1 MIISLKKLWDLFNK
15 KERLQI
21 FGLLMAILSM
31 AIAQVAGVA
40 SVMPFMDLVMEPEI
54 VNQSQMLN
62 TLYNYFEFES
72 VNSFTIF
79 IGFIMFFVI
88 VISNVISIFAIWLK
102 TKFVWKNNHHLSMK
116 LLKQYMAKPYSYFL
130 IHNSSDL
137 GKNVLQ
143 EIQNLTI
150 SYLIQLID
158 LITYGI
164 VAIAII
170 TLLFITDIKIT
181 LAAIFLLG
189 GSYTLIYII
198 TKKRMRIAGKERMQ
212 ANTMRF
218 KTANE
223 AFSGI
228 KEIKISSRENEF
240 LSRFAVHSSEN
251 ATLRAWYDIV
261 IRLPRYA
268 LEAVAFGGIVLLVLY
283 LIISGENANSVVP
296 IVSLFAFAGYRLM
309 PALQRIFN
317 AASSL
322 TFNTAILD
330 RIHEDI
336 FEKGEFESLA
346 WPEERPDPLEF
357 NNVIKLENI
366 GFSYPDDQEAVLKNI
381 NLEIKK
387 HTEIGLAG
395 ATGAGKSTLANVI
408 LGLLNPDA
416 GKIKIDDIKLNKENI
431 KNWQQ
436 NLGYVPQDIYL
447 CDDTILS
454 NIAFGVPEDEID
466 MEAVKKATK
475 IANIDNFI
483 ENELPQGYNTV
494 VGERG
499 VRVSGGQRQRLGLA
513 RALYHDPEVLVLDEA
528 TSSLDGATQK
538 AVMEAINNIAKVKTM
553 IIIAHRLSTVQHC
566 DSIYM
571 IEDGE
576 IFDSGTYDE
585 LVNNNEA
592 FRKLANL
599 NS

>member
-1 MIISLKKLWDLFNK
+1 MITSLKKLWDLFNK

-21 FGLLMAILSM
+21 FGLLIAILAM
-31 AIAQVAGVA
+31 AMAQIAGVA
-40 SVMPFMDLVMEPEI
+40 SVMPFMDLVMEPEM
-54 VNQSQMLN
+54 VNQSELLN

-79 IGFIMFFVI
+79 VGFGMFFVI
-88 VISNVISIFAIWLK
+88 VISNLISTFAIWLK
-102 TKFVWKNNHHLSMK
+102 MKFVWKNNHHLSMK

-143 EIQNLTI
+143 EIQNLTT

-158 LITYGI
+158 LITYTI

-181 LAAIFLLG
+181 LAAIILLG
-189 GSYTLIYII
+189 GSYSLIYII
-198 TKKRMRIAGKERMQ
+198 TKKRMRTAGQERME

-228 KEIKISSRENEF
+228 KEIKISSREDEF
-240 LSRFAVHSSEN
+240 LSRFATHSSEN
-251 ATLRAWYDIV
+251 ANLRAWYDIV
-261 IRLPRYA
+261 RRLPRYA
-268 LEAVAFGGIVLLVLY
+268 LEAVAFGGIVLLVLF
-283 LIISGENANSVVP
+283 LIISGEEANRVVP
-296 IVSLFAFAGYRLM
+296 MVSLFAFAGYRLM
-309 PALQRIFN
+309 PALQRVFN
-317 AASSL
+317 AASAL
-322 TFNTAILD
+322 NFNTAILD
-330 RIHEDI
+330 RIHDDI
-336 FEKGEFESLA
+336 FETGKFASLD
-346 WPEERPDPLEF
+346 WPLERPQPLEF
-357 NNVIKLENI
+357 NDKIELKDIKY
-366 GFSYPDDQEAVLKNI
+366 SYPDDQEAVLKNI
-381 NLEIKK
+381 NIEIKK

-395 ATGAGKSTLANVI
+395 ATGAGKSTLVNVI
-408 LGLLNPDA
+408 LGLLNPEE
-416 GKIKIDDIKLNKENI
+416 GKIEIDGLKLNEDNI
-431 KNWQQ
+431 RNWQQ

-454 NIAFGVPEDEID
+454 NIAFGVPKDEID

-475 IANIDNFI
+475 IANIDKFI
-483 ENELPQGYNTV
+483 ENELPQGYDTV

-513 RALYHDPEVLVLDEA
+513 RALYNDPEVLVLDEA

-538 AVMEAINNIAKVKTM
+538 AVMEAINNVAKVKTM
-553 IIIAHRLSTVQHC
+553 IIIAHRLSTVQNC

-571 IEDGE
+571 IEDGKV
-576 IFDSGTYDE
+576 IDSGKYNE
-585 LVNNNEA
+585 LVEGNFK
-592 FRKLANL
+592 FRELANL
-599 NS
+599 SK

>member
-1 MIISLKKLWDLFNK
+1 MITSLKKLWDLFNK

-21 FGLLMAILSM
+21 FGLLIAILSM

-40 SVMPFMDLVMEPEI
+40 SVMPFMDLVMEPEM
-54 VNQSQMLN
+54 VNQSELLN

-79 IGFIMFFVI
+79 IGFAMFFVI
-88 VISNVISIFAIWLK
+88 VISNVISTFAIWLK
-102 TKFVWKNNHHLSMK
+102 MKFVWKNNHHFSMK

-143 EIQNLTI
+143 EIQSLTTQ
-150 SYLIQLID
+150 YLIQLID
-158 LITYGI
+158 LITYTI

-189 GSYTLIYII
+189 GSYALIYAI
-198 TKKRMRIAGKERMQ
+198 TKKRMRTAGQERME
-212 ANTMRF
+212 ANKMRF

-223 AFSGI
+223 TFSGI
-228 KEIKISSRENEF
+228 KEIKISSREDEF

-251 ATLRAWYDIV
+251 ANLRAWYDIV
-261 IRLPRYA
+261 RRLPRYA

-283 LIISGENANSVVP
+283 LIISGEKASGVVP
-296 IVSLFAFAGYRLM
+296 MVSLFAFAGYRLM
-309 PALQRIFN
+309 PALQRIFK

-336 FEKGEFESLA
+336 FEKGEFASLA
-346 WPEERPDPLEF
+346 WPEERPQPLEF
-357 NNVIKLENI
+357 NDKIKLKNI
-366 GFSYPDDQEAVLKNI
+366 KFSYPDDQEAVLKNI

-395 ATGAGKSTLANVI
+395 ATGAGKSTLVNVI
-408 LGLLNPDA
+408 LGLLSPEE
-416 GKIKIDDIKLNKENI
+416 GKIEIDGLKLTQDNI
-431 KNWQQ
+431 RNWQQ

-454 NIAFGVPEDEID
+454 NIAFGVPKDEID
-466 MEAVKKATK
+466 MEAVKKATE

-483 ENELPQGYNTV
+483 ENELPQGYETV

-553 IIIAHRLSTVQHC
+553 IIIAHRLSTIQHC

-576 IFDSGTYDE
+576 INDSGTYDE
-585 LVNNNEA
+585 LVENNYK

-599 NS
+599 E